1 MKNILDS
8 SYSIDIYVISFFFH
22 AVKREAILFDSLKDN
37 KIKGMLKI
45 FNALV
50 YISAVEIIILY
61 STLMLSIYQMR
72 DTNSLM
78 NFVIIFPLKYVH
90 EKNDFYNDILYLND
104 GYF

>member
-1 MKNILDS
+1 
-8 SYSIDIYVISFFFH
+8 
-22 AVKREAILFDSLKDN
+22 
-37 KIKGMLKI
+37 
-45 FNALV
+45 
-50 YISAVEIIILY
+50 
-61 STLMLSIYQMR
+61 LSIYQMK